1 MFDHEWLWPGFLAFV
16 ALILFVDLFVLHRK
30 DHVISTREAL
40 LTVGGYVSLAM
51 MFAAAIFYFEGRQR
65 GSEFLTGY
73 LVEQALSLDNI
84 FVIALIFTYF
94 KVPQEAQYRVL
105 FYGIVGAIVMRL
117 SLIVPGVKLVD
128 QFWWIGASLGV
139 VLLVSGYKMMTSNGE
154 MADPGNSRVVRWL
167 RSTGRVTDEYEGSK
181 FLTRRNGV
189 LFMTPLFL
197 VLVTVEVTDLVFAI
211 DSIPAV
217 LAISND
223 PFIVF
228 SSNVFAIMGLRALF
242 FVLSG
247 MMREFRFLKHG
258 LSMVLIF
265 VGAKMVVQHW
275 YKLPSELSLGVV
287 AALIIGS
294 VVASIVIKDE
304 DQGMSPDEMMDAR
317 EDAHRKVSGGG

>member
-1 MFDHEWLWPGFLAFV
+1 MTLHDWLWPGFLAFV
-16 ALILFVDLFVLHRK
+16 AIILFFDLFVLHRK

-40 LTVGGYVSLAM
+40 VTVGGYVTLAM
-51 MFAAAIFYFEGRQR
+51 LFAAGVFYFGGPGR
-65 GSEFLTGY
+65 GAEFLTGY
-73 LVEQALSLDNI
+73 LIEQALSLDNI

-94 KVPQEAQYRVL
+94 KVPAEAQYRVL

-117 SLIVPGVKLVD
+117 SLIVPGVHLVEH
-128 QFWWIGASLGV
+128 FWWVGALLGL
-139 VLLVSGYKMMTSNGE
+139 VLLVSGYKMMTSKEE
-154 MADPGNSRVVRWL
+154 MADPGNSRVVKWL
-167 RSTGRVTDEYEGSK
+167 RSTGRVTEEYEGSK
-181 FLTRRNGV
+181 FLTRRNGL

-258 LSMVLIF
+258 LSLVLIF
-265 VGAKMVVQHW
+265 VGFKMLIQHW
-275 YKLPSELSLGVV
+275 YKLPAEVSLGVV
-287 AALIIGS
+287 AVLILGS
-294 VVASIVIKDE
+294 VLASVVIKDE
-304 DQGMSPDEMMDAR
+304 DRGQTPEEVLKHRRQGSDRLAE
-317 EDAHRKVSGGG
+317 